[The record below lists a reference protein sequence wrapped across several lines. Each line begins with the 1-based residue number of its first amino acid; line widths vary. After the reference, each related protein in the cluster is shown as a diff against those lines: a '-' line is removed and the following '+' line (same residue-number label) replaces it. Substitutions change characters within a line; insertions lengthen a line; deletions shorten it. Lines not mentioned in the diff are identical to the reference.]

1 MPEFV
6 IEKKVVGR
14 VLKERK
20 RYVTKRKRERELVKS
35 DSYV

>member
-20 RYVTKRKRERELVKS
+20 RYVTTRKRERELVKS
-35 DSYV
+35 DS